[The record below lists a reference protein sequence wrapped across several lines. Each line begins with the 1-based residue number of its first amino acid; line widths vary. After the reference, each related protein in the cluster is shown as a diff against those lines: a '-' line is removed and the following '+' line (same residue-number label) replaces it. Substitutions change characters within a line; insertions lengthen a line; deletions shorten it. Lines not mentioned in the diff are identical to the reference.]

1 MATKWGC
8 GAKLETQA
16 AEVGH
21 SLPRVIIVPRV
32 PQQVTLQ
39 LGLGVLAQTAA
50 IQEWTQTFALLAN
63 ADLPGPVVPADRSI
77 GHEIAVLF
85 PRNYPGRG
93 SMERWILGTV
103 KLKLIYCPECKLNED
118 RLTARSRVIHSMSTP
133 RRLISSLRLVRHPS

>member
-93 SMERWILGTV
+93 SMERWILG
-103 KLKLIYCPECKLNED
+103 
-118 RLTARSRVIHSMSTP
+118 
-133 RRLISSLRLVRHPS
+133 